1 VSGRE
6 QAGFDLGQLALLQTA
21 LGRSET
27 LVARGFR
34 IPALPSQRYPYELVT
49 LVDLKGPER
58 AEEALAHL
66 VIYARDRPRGTEHL
80 YRICLQDD
88 LILHRVAQNGRED
101 GLEALLIY
109 ILTHELVHVVRF
121 QRDEG
126 SFMAAPEARQSE
138 EAQVHQLTLALL
150 EEGSVPHWERLDKL
164 CGNPVQVVV
173 LPGR

>member
-6 QAGFDLGQLALLQTA
+6 HAAFGLEQLSLLQTA
-21 LGRSET
+21 LRRSEA

-49 LVDLKGPER
+49 PVDLRESER

-66 VIYARDRPRGTEHL
+66 VIYERDRPRGTEHL

-88 LILHRVAQNGRED
+88 LILRRANEGEGQGW
-101 GLEALLIY
+101 LEALLVY

-126 SFMAAPEARQSE
+126 SFMAAPEARQIE

-150 EEGSVPHWERLDKL
+150 EEGGLPNWERLDRL

-173 LPGR
+173 LPGH